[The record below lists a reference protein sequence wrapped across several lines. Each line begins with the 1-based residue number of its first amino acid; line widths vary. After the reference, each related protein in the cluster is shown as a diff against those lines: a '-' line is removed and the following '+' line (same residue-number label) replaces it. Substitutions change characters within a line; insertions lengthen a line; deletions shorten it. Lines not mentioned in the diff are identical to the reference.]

1 MRERVMSKDVR
12 TKNAKPVLKW
22 AGGKGQIIDVLKSN
36 VPTKY
41 NKYIEPFVGGGALF
55 FAEDPHDA
63 IIADSN
69 AELINLYSVLASDVH
84 SLINELK
91 HYKYDKDMY
100 YAVRAKQPND
110 LSTVERAA
118 RMIYL
123 NKTGFNG
130 LYRVNQKGE
139 FNVPFGKYKNPKILD
154 SDNLIKASKQL
165 QKATIINDDYVN
177 VLNNYAEEGDFIFLD
192 PPYMPVSQ
200 YSNFKRYTKEQFSE
214 QDQKNL
220 AFIVDKLVNK
230 GCFVLLTNSDN
241 PFILDLYK
249 KYDISILNTRRS
261 INSKAGRRTGKDI
274 LVKAFPT
281 QEKLI
286 PVKVPVQNNLFPST
300 RYMGSKEKLLPYI
313 NAAVE
318 DIEFNSVLDL
328 FSGSGSV
335 SYFFKTMGKQ
345 VFSNDYMTFA
355 SDFSL
360 ATIENNSSILTKHD
374 MQLLLNSKPHNNDHF
389 VAKNFK
395 GLYFSDNDNNFID
408 LIRSNRSLIAG
419 KYKQAIISSAI
430 SRACMKR
437 RPRGIFTYTGN
448 RYNDGRRDLRLS
460 LKEQFEEAVKLFN
473 SSIFDNNQDNKIF
486 NLNFRDVDVDA
497 DLIYLDPPYYSKL
510 SDNEYVRRYH
520 FVEGLS
526 KNWKNVEMQWNTKT
540 KKFKNYPTPF
550 DSKESTYKA
559 FEYLFSKYRH
569 KKVLVSYSSNS
580 LPTKEEL
587 ITMMRKNFKTVKTFE
602 IDYKYSFGTHHHKK
616 SNINNKV
623 KEYLFLGY

>member
-1 MRERVMSKDVR
+1 MPKKR
-12 TKNAKPVLKW
+12 TTTAKPVLKW
-22 AGGKGQIIDVLKSN
+22 AGGKGQILDVLESN
-36 VPTKY
+36 MPAKY

-55 FAEDPHDA
+55 FAENPNNA

-69 AELINLYSVLASDVH
+69 SELINLYNVIASNVYQ
-84 SLINELK
+84 LIDELK
-91 HYKYDKDMY
+91 HYKYDKEMY
-100 YAVRAKQPND
+100 YAVRAKQPKE
-110 LSTVERAA
+110 LTKIERAA

-130 LYRVNQKGE
+130 LYRVNKKGE

-154 SDNLIKASKQL
+154 EDNLIKASHQL
-165 QKATIINDDYVN
+165 QKATIINDDYAN
-177 VLNNYAEEGDFIFLD
+177 VLSNYAQEGDFIFLD

-200 YSNFKRYTKEQFSE
+200 YSDFKRYTKNQFGE
-214 QDQKNL
+214 EDQKKL
-220 AFIVDKLVNK
+220 SHIVNSLVNK

-241 PFILDLYK
+241 PLILDLYK
-249 KYDISILNTRRS
+249 DYDISILNTRRS
-261 INSKAGRRTGKDI
+261 INSKANKRTGKDI
-274 LVKAFPT
+274 LVKAFPS
-281 QEKLI
+281 QNELI
-286 PVKVPVQNNLFPST
+286 PTEIPIQNNSFPAT

-313 NAAVE
+313 NAA
-318 DIEFNSVLDL
+318 IQGISFNSVLDL
-328 FSGSGSV
+328 FSGSASV
-335 SYFFKTMGKQ
+335 SYFFKSKGKK

-355 SDFSL
+355 SDFAL
-360 ATIENNSSILTKHD
+360 ATVENNNVTLTDKD
-374 MQLLLNSKPHNNDHF
+374 MDILLNSEPHSNDHF
-389 VAKNFK
+389 VAKTFK
-395 GLYFSDNDNNFID
+395 GLYFSDVDNDFID
-408 LIRSNRSLIAG
+408 LIRSNRSLIKG
-419 KYKQAIISSAI
+419 RYKQALISAAI

-448 RYNDGRRDLRLS
+448 RYDDGRRDLRLS
-460 LKEQFEEAVKLFN
+460 LKEQFINAVKLFN
-473 SSIFDNNQDNKIF
+473 ASVFDNKQINKTFNQD
-486 NLNFRDVDVDA
+486 FRNIDVDA

-526 KNWKNVEMQWNTKT
+526 RNWKNVNMQWNTKT

-559 FEYLFSKYRH
+559 FEYLFSKYKQ

-587 ITMMRKNFKTVKTFE
+587 ISMMSNNFNNIKIFE
-602 IDYKYSFGTHHHKK
+602 IDYKYSFGTYRHKK
-616 SNINNKV
+616 SNANNKV